1 MGDRL
6 DQLRAEIPMN
16 VDVQRFFDGLDEGD
30 REQLAGLI
38 GEAVARQEARIDEAG
53 EDALRLVPR
62 AFRGPVKKLLF
73 GDHD

>member
-1 MGDRL
+1 MGDKL
-6 DQLRAEIPMN
+6 DRLRAEIPMN
-16 VDVQRFFDGLDEGD
+16 VDVQRFFEGLDEGD

-38 GEAVARQEARIDEAG
+38 GEAVTRQEARIDQAG